1 MNILSLFI
9 LTEKPLYYYK
19 CKYIA
24 FDEMGVS
31 KYLLKYSYFIEDYLE
46 LKKNVL
52 RMKKYYT
59 IDSIFLISSLHF

>member
-9 LTEKPLYYYK
+9 LTEEPLYYYK

-31 KYLLKYSYFIEDYLE
+31 KYLPKYSYFIKDF
-46 LKKNVL
+46 LKIKEKKCFKNE
-52 RMKKYYT
+52 
-59 IDSIFLISSLHF
+59 

>member
-1 MNILSLFI
+1 
-9 LTEKPLYYYK
+9 
-19 CKYIA
+19 
-24 FDEMGVS
+24 MGVS
-31 KYLLKYSYFIEDYLE
+31 KYLLKYSYFIEDQDYLE

>member
-1 MNILSLFI
+1 
-9 LTEKPLYYYK
+9 
-19 CKYIA
+19 
-24 FDEMGVS
+24 MGVS
-31 KYLLKYSYFIEDYLE
+31 KYLLKYSYFIEDYLK